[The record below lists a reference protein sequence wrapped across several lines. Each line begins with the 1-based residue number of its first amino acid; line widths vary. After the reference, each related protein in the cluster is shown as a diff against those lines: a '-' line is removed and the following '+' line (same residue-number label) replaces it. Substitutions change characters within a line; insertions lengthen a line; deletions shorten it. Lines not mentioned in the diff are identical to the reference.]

1 MNYFSDRSM
10 LLIIG
15 LAGGLLLLVLELVRR
30 RSIAERYSLL
40 WILASCGVLA
50 LALLRPLLDQLALL
64 VGIDY
69 PPSALFLVGFLAL
82 LVILLY
88 FTVIITQLTRQS
100 RVAAQQ
106 IGLLQQ
112 RLSELEDEL
121 QYVKN
126 SRKTAQD
133 PTLD

>member
-30 RSIAERYSLL
+30 RAIAERYSLL

-112 RLSELEDEL
+112 RLSELENEL

-126 SRKTAQD
+126 SSKTDQA
-133 PTLD
+133 LD